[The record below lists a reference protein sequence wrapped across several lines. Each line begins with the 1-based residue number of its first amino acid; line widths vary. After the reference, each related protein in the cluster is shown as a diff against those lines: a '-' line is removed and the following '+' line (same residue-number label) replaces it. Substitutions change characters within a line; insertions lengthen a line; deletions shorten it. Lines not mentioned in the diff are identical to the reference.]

1 MTNTIINPKY
11 KKAKGEQDWLAALIS
26 EHASKT
32 RVVSKTT
39 VNPDTKEKTV
49 TEETR
54 DDGIDIEKLY
64 ALLNANGIHG
74 DKLAKFVGK
83 EGTHGFAGRF
93 RMSARNMLQAVAKQ
107 RHGLAL
113 FNDGWAQA
121 PVDWLEH
128 VKAPAQPTHLMD
140 GTKIAVVKEVE
151 AKAA

>member
-1 MTNTIINPKY
+1 MTNTIVDPKY
-11 KKAKGEQDWLAALIS
+11 KKAKGEQDWLAAFIS
-26 EHASKT
+26 GHASKT

-54 DDGIDIEKLY
+54 DDGVDIEKLY
-64 ALLNANGIHG
+64 ALLNANGIG
-74 DKLAKFVGK
+74 SDKLAKFVGK

-107 RHGLAL
+107 RHGLVAGKG
-113 FNDGWAQA
+113 FVDA

-128 VKAPAQPTHLMD
+128 VKAPAEPTHLMD
-140 GTKIAVVKEVE
+140 GTKIVVAKEVVVK
-151 AKAA
+151 AA

>member
-1 MTNTIINPKY
+1 MTNTIIDPKY

-32 RVVSKTT
+32 RVVSKT
-39 VNPDTKEKTV
+39 VVDPETKEKTV
-49 TEETR
+49 IEETR

-64 ALLNANGIHG
+64 SLLDVNGIG
-74 DKLAKFVGK
+74 EDKLAKFVGK
-83 EGTHGFAGRF
+83 EDTHGFAGRF

-121 PVDWLEH
+121 PKDWLEH
-128 VKAPAQPTHLMD
+128 VKAPAQPTHQKD
-140 GTKIAVVKEVE
+140 GTKIVVAKEVV

>member
-11 KKAKGEQDWLAALIS
+11 KKAKGERDWLAALIS

-54 DDGIDIEKLY
+54 DDGIDIDKLY
-64 ALLNANGIHG
+64 SLLGENGVHG

-83 EGTHGFAGRF
+83 EDAHGFAGRF

-107 RHGLAL
+107 RHGL
-113 FNDGWAQA
+113 NVDGMWVDA
-121 PVDWLEH
+121 PSNWLEH
-128 VKAPAQPTHLMD
+128 VKAPAQPTHQKD
-140 GTKIAVVKEVE
+140 GTKVAVVKEVE

>member
-1 MTNTIINPKY
+1 MTNTIIDPKY

-54 DDGIDIEKLY
+54 NDGIDIDKLY
-64 ALLNANGIHG
+64 SLLDANGIG
-74 DKLAKFVGK
+74 MDKLAKFIGK
-83 EGTHGFAGRF
+83 ENTHGFAGRF
-93 RMSARNMLQAVAKQ
+93 RMSARNMLQVVAKQ
-107 RHGLAL
+107 RHGLIVGGV
-113 FNDGWAQA
+113 FVDA
-121 PVDWLEH
+121 PSDWLEL
-128 VKAPAQPTHLMD
+128 VKAPAQPTHQQD
-140 GTKIAVVKEVE
+140 GTKIVVAKEVT

>member
-1 MTNTIINPKY
+1 MTNTIIDPKY

-54 DDGIDIEKLY
+54 NDGIDIDKLY
-64 ALLNANGIHG
+64 SFLDANGIG
-74 DKLAKFVGK
+74 MDKLAKFIGK
-83 EGTHGFAGRF
+83 ENTHGFAGRF
-93 RMSARNMLQAVAKQ
+93 RMSARNMLQVVAKQ
-107 RHGLAL
+107 RHGLIVGGV
-113 FNDGWAQA
+113 FVDA
-121 PVDWLEH
+121 PSDWLEH
-128 VKAPAQPTHLMD
+128 VKAPAQPTHQKD
-140 GTKIAVVKEVE
+140 GTKIVVAKEVT